1 MESSYGEGG
10 EVLDSV
16 VLLARSGEVVP
27 ELPPESLE
35 VFSAGTRHRGWDL
48 HLLFAHKV
56 IRIVHGLVVVLCLSS
71 VPQLKL
77 SY

>member
-1 MESSYGEGG
+1 MESSYAEGG

-16 VLLARSGEVVP
+16 VLLARSGEAVP

-35 VFSAGTRHRGWDL
+35 VFFTGTRHRGWNL
-48 HLLFAHKV
+48 HLLFAQKV
-56 IRIVHGLVVVLCLSS
+56 TRIVHGPVVVLCLSS